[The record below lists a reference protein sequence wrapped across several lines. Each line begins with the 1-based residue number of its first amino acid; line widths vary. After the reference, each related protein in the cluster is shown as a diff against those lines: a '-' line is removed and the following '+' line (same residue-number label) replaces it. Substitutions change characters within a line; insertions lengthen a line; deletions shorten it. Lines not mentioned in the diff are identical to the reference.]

1 MAYLK
6 SESKIIIGFYTLV
19 LFFMTSVLSDEREAA
34 YMLKLMNALKPPAW
48 SNTKPVCDWIGVAC
62 NNQSG
67 RIEQIFINSMSLTG
81 TVPAGLN
88 DSLSQLTYLDL
99 SDNNL
104 SGPVPSLANLSFL
117 QVAYLDNNN
126 FTTIPHGCFHGLTSL
141 RHLSLNNN
149 TNLPPWNFPT
159 DLTAH
164 SSHLHTLDLSS
175 TNLKGS
181 LPPNISHSFPVMEY
195 LYLSNN
201 NLSSI
206 PEGCFHNLTSLT
218 SLQLANNTNL
228 SPWTFPL
235 DLTHSSLQLYHL
247 DLEATN
253 LMGSLPYL
261 SHFFPHLNL
270 VSLSNNNLSSIP
282 EGCFHN
288 LTSLNVLS
296 LANNTNL
303 RPWTF
308 PDLIQS
314 TKIQELNLVATNLMG
329 SLPEIFD
336 SLPSLETLLLSNNS
350 LTGVLPESF
359 GRPNKITTLHLN
371 DQKGKGFSGTMDVLS
386 NMIDLSEAWLQGN
399 SFDGYI
405 PDMSR
410 CTALQDLRLA
420 HNRFTGVIP
429 HSLINL
435 RNLQT
440 VTLNNNFFQGPMPI
454 FSVITE
460 STNVGDNTTDAFCR
474 DNFDPC
480 DERVTILLEIASAF
494 GYPYLLAS
502 SWRGNNPC
510 HNWSFVACTATMIT
524 TVNLTRQNLT
534 GTISGAFGKLTHLEN
549 LYLSGN
555 NLKGSIP
562 ENLTTLHQLKN
573 LDVSHNNL
581 SGKIPH
587 FSRGVYLNTEGNPLF
602 KRNPPAWIKGA
613 IAAAAGIGGLVSLVI
628 VICNRKSFHESPI
641 TVQMRRILRLLRR
654 LFPSIIQNLQNK
666 CNVAPRTG
674 VLRTGGKKWRNREE
688 RKGRREEGGLATVV
702 AGGRDGRTDRRL
714 VWRSAGWAGF
724 QRRSEERKKVGRA
737 WLLVPGHCRRSLIC
751 PMVQLLL
758 FTHPD
763 PLEFARFIIFAIRI
777 SVLSDEASNEG
788 AYMLKLMNA
797 LKPPGWS
804 NTTHMCHWTGVTCN
818 NPSGRI
824 EKIDL
829 SSKSLTGTVPAGLND
844 SLSQLT
850 VLDLSYN
857 NLSGP
862 VPSLAN
868 LSFLQEVY
876 LHNNNFTTIPH
887 GCFHGLTSLQYLI
900 LNNNTN
906 LKPWNFPTD
915 LTAHSPQL
923 NILYLSSTNLMGSLP
938 NISHFFPTMRDLDLS
953 NNNLSSIPEGCFHNL
968 TTLYG
973 LFLANNTNLAPW
985 TFPLDLT
992 HSSFKLSDLFLE
1004 ATNLMGSLPN
1014 LSHFFPYL
1022 RTLSLSNNNLTS
1034 IPQGCFQGL
1043 PSLTWLWLRNN
1054 TNLAPWTFPDL
1065 THSTQLKEL
1074 KLAATNV
1081 MGPLPEIFD
1090 SLTSLETL
1098 LLSNNSLT
1106 GVLPESFGRS
1116 KITTLH
1122 LNDQKGKGFSGT
1134 MDVVSN
1140 MIDLSEAWLQGNS
1153 FGGYIPDMSRCTAL
1167 QDLRLAHNRFTGVIP
1182 DSLIN
1187 LSSRN
1192 LQTVTLNNNFFQG
1205 PMPTFFGAS
1214 DTNNTANA
1222 FCRDNFDPCD
1232 ERVTILLE
1240 IASAFGYPYLLASS
1254 WRGNNPC
1261 HNWSFVACTATM
1273 ITTVNFTRQNLT
1285 GTISGA
1291 FGKLTHLENLYL
1303 SGNNLSGSIPENFT
1317 SLHQLNNLDVSNN
1330 NLSGKVPDFSRRVNL
1345 NTEGNPSFER
1355 SNPSPEGRNPSH
1367 KRRNPPAWIKG
1378 TLMIYLHGFLLW
1390 I

>member
-6 SESKIIIGFYTLV
+6 SEFKIIIGFYTLV
-19 LFFMTSVLSDEREAA
+19 LLFSSFF
-34 YMLKLMNALKPPAW
+34 
-48 SNTKPVCDWIGVAC
+48 
-62 NNQSG
+62 
-67 RIEQIFINSMSLTG
+67 
-81 TVPAGLN
+81 
-88 DSLSQLTYLDL
+88 
-99 SDNNL
+99 
-104 SGPVPSLANLSFL
+104 
-117 QVAYLDNNN
+117 
-126 FTTIPHGCFHGLTSL
+126 
-141 RHLSLNNN
+141 
-149 TNLPPWNFPT
+149 
-159 DLTAH
+159 
-164 SSHLHTLDLSS
+164 
-175 TNLKGS
+175 
-181 LPPNISHSFPVMEY
+181 
-195 LYLSNN
+195 
-201 NLSSI
+201 
-206 PEGCFHNLTSLT
+206 
-218 SLQLANNTNL
+218 
-228 SPWTFPL
+228 
-235 DLTHSSLQLYHL
+235 
-247 DLEATN
+247 
-253 LMGSLPYL
+253 
-261 SHFFPHLNL
+261 
-270 VSLSNNNLSSIP
+270 
-282 EGCFHN
+282 
-288 LTSLNVLS
+288 
-296 LANNTNL
+296 
-303 RPWTF
+303 
-308 PDLIQS
+308 
-314 TKIQELNLVATNLMG
+314 
-329 SLPEIFD
+329 
-336 SLPSLETLLLSNNS
+336 
-350 LTGVLPESF
+350 
-359 GRPNKITTLHLN
+359 
-371 DQKGKGFSGTMDVLS
+371 
-386 NMIDLSEAWLQGN
+386 
-399 SFDGYI
+399 
-405 PDMSR
+405 
-410 CTALQDLRLA
+410 
-420 HNRFTGVIP
+420 
-429 HSLINL
+429 
-435 RNLQT
+435 
-440 VTLNNNFFQGPMPI
+440 
-454 FSVITE
+454 
-460 STNVGDNTTDAFCR
+460 
-474 DNFDPC
+474 
-480 DERVTILLEIASAF
+480 
-494 GYPYLLAS
+494 
-502 SWRGNNPC
+502 
-510 HNWSFVACTATMIT
+510 
-524 TVNLTRQNLT
+524 
-534 GTISGAFGKLTHLEN
+534 
-549 LYLSGN
+549 
-555 NLKGSIP
+555 
-562 ENLTTLHQLKN
+562 
-573 LDVSHNNL
+573 
-581 SGKIPH
+581 
-587 FSRGVYLNTEGNPLF
+587 
-602 KRNPPAWIKGA
+602 
-613 IAAAAGIGGLVSLVI
+613 
-628 VICNRKSFHESPI
+628 
-641 TVQMRRILRLLRR
+641 
-654 LFPSIIQNLQNK
+654 
-666 CNVAPRTG
+666 
-674 VLRTGGKKWRNREE
+674 
-688 RKGRREEGGLATVV
+688 
-702 AGGRDGRTDRRL
+702 
-714 VWRSAGWAGF
+714 
-724 QRRSEERKKVGRA
+724 
-737 WLLVPGHCRRSLIC
+737 
-751 PMVQLLL
+751 
-758 FTHPD
+758 
-763 PLEFARFIIFAIRI
+763 RI

-818 NPSGRI
+818 HPSGRI

-1167 QDLRLAHNRFTGVIP
+1167 QDLRLAHNRFTGVVP

-1187 LSSRN
+1187 LSRKN
-1192 LQTVTLNNNFFQG
+1192 LQTVILNNNFFQG
-1205 PMPTFFGAS
+1205 PMPNILGDS
-1214 DTNNTANA
+1214 DSTNVGDNTTNA
-1222 FCRDNFDPCD
+1222 FCRDDYDPCD

-1240 IASAFGYPYLLASS
+1240 IASAFGYPYLLARS

-1303 SGNNLSGSIPENFT
+1303 SGNNLNGSIPENFT
-1317 SLHQLNNLDVSNN
+1317 SLHQLKNIDVSNN
-1330 NLSGKVPDFSRRVNL
+1330 NLSGKIPNFSRGVYL

-1378 TLMIYLHGFLLW
+1378 AIAAAAGIGGLVFLVIIICNRKRCLSFLQWILWKKTGPFIDNEFEEFMKTYGSLMLKRYNYSEVKKMTNSFHDKLGKGGYGIVYKACLSDGRLVAVKVLTESSGSGEEFLNEVASIGRTSHVNIVSLLGFCYEKYKRALIYEFMPNGSLDKFIYKQESSNAICNTDWNTLFQITIGIARGLEYLYRGCNTRILHLDIKPQNILLDEDFCPKIADFGLAKICKKKESIVSIIGTRGTPGYIAPEVFSRTFGKVSHKSDVYSYGMLILELVGGKKNYNTSGSLTSEMYFPDWIYKDLEQNTLGRGLPTTEEENDMIKKITLVSLW
-1390 I
+1390 CIQTNPSDRPSIDKVIEMLEGPLELVSYPPKPVLYSLKVSISQLSRISYSSTDEEDPEIVEEIVSIK

>member
-371 DQKGKGFSGTMDVLS
+371 DQKGKGFSG
-386 NMIDLSEAWLQGN
+386 
-399 SFDGYI
+399 
-405 PDMSR
+405 
-410 CTALQDLRLA
+410 
-420 HNRFTGVIP
+420 VIP

-628 VICNRKSFHESPI
+628 VICNRK
-641 TVQMRRILRLLRR
+641 R
-654 LFPSIIQNLQNK
+654 
-666 CNVAPRTG
+666 C
-674 VLRTGGKKWRNREE
+674 
-688 RKGRREEGGLATVV
+688 
-702 AGGRDGRTDRRL
+702 
-714 VWRSAGWAGF
+714 
-724 QRRSEERKKVGRA
+724 
-737 WLLVPGHCRRSLIC
+737 
-751 PMVQLLL
+751 
-758 FTHPD
+758 
-763 PLEFARFIIFAIRI
+763 
-777 SVLSDEASNEG
+777 
-788 AYMLKLMNA
+788 
-797 LKPPGWS
+797 
-804 NTTHMCHWTGVTCN
+804 
-818 NPSGRI
+818 
-824 EKIDL
+824 
-829 SSKSLTGTVPAGLND
+829 
-844 SLSQLT
+844 
-850 VLDLSYN
+850 
-857 NLSGP
+857 
-862 VPSLAN
+862 
-868 LSFLQEVY
+868 LSFLQWILWKKTGPFIDNEFEEFMKIYGSLMLRRYSYSEVKSMTNSFRDKLGRGGYGIVYKACLSDGCPVAVKVLTESSGSGEEFLNEVASIGRTSHMNIVSLLGFCYEKYKRALIYEFMPNGSLDKFIYKQESPNAICILDWNTLFQITIGIARGLEY
-876 LHNNNFTTIPH
+876 LHR
-887 GCFHGLTSLQYLI
+887 GCATKILHLDIKPQNILLDEDFCPKIADFGLAKICKKKESIVSIQGTRGTPGYIAPEVFSRTFGKVSHKSDVYSYGMLI
-900 LNNNTN
+900 LELVGGRKNYDTGGSLTN
-906 LKPWNFPTD
+906 EMYFPDWIYKDLEEQNILGRGLSTTEEENDMIKKITLVSLWCIQTNPLDRPSINKVVEMLEGPLQSVPYPPKPV
-915 LTAHSPQL
+915 LYSPQMSISQFSRISY
-923 NILYLSSTNLMGSLP
+923 NSTDEEDSEIVEET
-938 NISHFFPTMRDLDLS
+938 IS
-953 NNNLSSIPEGCFHNL
+953 I
-968 TTLYG
+968 
-973 LFLANNTNLAPW
+973 
-985 TFPLDLT
+985 
-992 HSSFKLSDLFLE
+992 
-1004 ATNLMGSLPN
+1004 
-1014 LSHFFPYL
+1014 
-1022 RTLSLSNNNLTS
+1022 
-1034 IPQGCFQGL
+1034 
-1043 PSLTWLWLRNN
+1043 
-1054 TNLAPWTFPDL
+1054 
-1065 THSTQLKEL
+1065 
-1074 KLAATNV
+1074 
-1081 MGPLPEIFD
+1081 
-1090 SLTSLETL
+1090 
-1098 LLSNNSLT
+1098 NNSK
-1106 GVLPESFGRS
+1106 FA
-1116 KITTLH
+1116 K
-1122 LNDQKGKGFSGT
+1122 
-1134 MDVVSN
+1134 
-1140 MIDLSEAWLQGNS
+1140 
-1153 FGGYIPDMSRCTAL
+1153 
-1167 QDLRLAHNRFTGVIP
+1167 
-1182 DSLIN
+1182 
-1187 LSSRN
+1187 
-1192 LQTVTLNNNFFQG
+1192 
-1205 PMPTFFGAS
+1205 
-1214 DTNNTANA
+1214 
-1222 FCRDNFDPCD
+1222 
-1232 ERVTILLE
+1232 
-1240 IASAFGYPYLLASS
+1240 
-1254 WRGNNPC
+1254 
-1261 HNWSFVACTATM
+1261 
-1273 ITTVNFTRQNLT
+1273 
-1285 GTISGA
+1285 
-1291 FGKLTHLENLYL
+1291 
-1303 SGNNLSGSIPENFT
+1303 
-1317 SLHQLNNLDVSNN
+1317 
-1330 NLSGKVPDFSRRVNL
+1330 
-1345 NTEGNPSFER
+1345 
-1355 SNPSPEGRNPSH
+1355 
-1367 KRRNPPAWIKG
+1367 
-1378 TLMIYLHGFLLW
+1378 
-1390 I
+1390 